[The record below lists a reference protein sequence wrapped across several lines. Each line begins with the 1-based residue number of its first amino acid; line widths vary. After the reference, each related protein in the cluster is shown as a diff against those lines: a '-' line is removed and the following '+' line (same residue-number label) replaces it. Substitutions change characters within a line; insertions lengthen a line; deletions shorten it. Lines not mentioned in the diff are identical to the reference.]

1 MTERAEALAWLI
13 SLENGR
19 RCGMHEAK
27 WLMLPNSSGGTSS
40 RLQVDE
46 HAIPATNHITVVLEL
61 GNALSTIGKLL
72 STLIRRS

>member
-27 WLMLPNSSGGTSS
+27 WLMLPNSSVERAQG
-40 RLQVDE
+40 LQVDE
-46 HAIPATNHITVVLEL
+46 HAIPAINHITVVLEL